1 MTSSEILYLKYYV
14 SLKTYLLYLFIEM
27 FNDYPEEKEFLL
39 IWCSYFKILSI
50 EDFYYATK

>member
-14 SLKTYLLYLFIEM
+14 SLKTFLLYLFIEM

>member
-14 SLKTYLLYLFIEM
+14 SLKAFLLYLFIEM
-27 FNDYPEEKEFLL
+27 FNDYPEEKEVLL